1 MTIFCNKNSPILA
14 KVVQKVSTAVFA
26 QKGCVQNGP
35 KVTKYLGSFRKEKCR
50 EEHLKNRP
58 IWSHWQGSEKQA
70 TGFSRKK
77 TFVSTSTGGLSTSVS
92 FFLFLSLSLFRGP
105 FYIMLICLY
114 HFFLYHSIYLSIYL
128 PISYISLYQSN
139 YLTITYLPIF
149 LSTYICQSIYLP
161 ITYLSMLITL

>member
-1 MTIFCNKNSPILA
+1 MSWRTFKKSPNLVTLA
-14 KVVQKVSTAVFA
+14 GK
-26 QKGCVQNGP
+26 
-35 KVTKYLGSFRKEKCR
+35 R
-50 EEHLKNRP
+50 EIGNRLQP
-58 IWSHWQGSEKQA
+58 Q
-70 TGFSRKK
+70 K

-92 FFLFLSLSLFRGP
+92 FFLFFSLSLFRGP

-139 YLTITYLPIF
+139 YLPITYLPIF

-161 ITYLSMLITL
+161 ITYLSMLIALWNIYLSFSPLSFSSLPIQPSRSYFA